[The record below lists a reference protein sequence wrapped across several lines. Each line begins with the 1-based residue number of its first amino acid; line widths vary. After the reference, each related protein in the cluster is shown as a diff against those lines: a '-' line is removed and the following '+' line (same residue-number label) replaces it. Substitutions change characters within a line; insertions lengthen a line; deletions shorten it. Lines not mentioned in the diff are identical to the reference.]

1 MTTQEMI
8 SKYNITLHSDTQI
21 TVNRNPKSLK
31 AAEKQAIVDAK
42 PEILAYLKAEKQAKE
57 NAAKARTTA
66 INGIEGLDKI
76 RKALHQ
82 EYLYDKAFN
91 RMMES
96 EDGCI
101 NPPAPPK
108 VRSDELKQ
116 QYPRA
121 AAYIKADDW
130 GTSGNYERGVAGK
143 KALERIINGED
154 YKVAIAEMETEH
166 AQAVREWAMRD

>member
-8 SKYNITLHSDTQI
+8 SKYNITLHNDTQI
-21 TVNRNPKSLK
+21 AVGRNPKSLK
-31 AAEKQAIVDAK
+31 PAEKQALVDAK

-57 NAAKARTTA
+57 YAAKARTAA
-66 INGIEGLDKI
+66 INAIEGLDAI
-76 RKALHQ
+76 RKAMHQ

-108 VRSDELKQ
+108 VSSDELKQ
-116 QYPRA
+116 EYPRA

-130 GTSGNYERGVAGK
+130 ATSSNMERRIPGK

-154 YKVAIAEMETEH
+154 YNIAIADMDAEH
-166 AQAVREWAMRD
+166 AQAVRELAMRD